1 MKSLKLQIEFI
12 DKKLIVLYGFKGITD
27 YSYSISTSESDIIP
41 IDLVKLNELIV
52 EFRKIFHAKNFSL
65 HKTQYKILTKSQAI
79 CLLKT
84 CLEITSIPFDMSL
97 KQKKK
102 VFAFNI

>member
-12 DKKLIVLYGFKGITD
+12 DKKLLVLYGFGGIMD
-27 YSYSISTSESDIIP
+27 YSHSICTSEPDSIP
-41 IDLVKLNELIV
+41 INLNKLNGLID

-65 HKTQYKILTKSQAI
+65 HKTQYKILTKSQAV

-84 CLEITSIPFDMSL
+84 CLEITSVPFDVSL
-97 KQKKK
+97 KQKKSTC
-102 VFAFNI
+102 V

>member
-12 DKKLIVLYGFKGITD
+12 DKKLLVLYGFSGIID
-27 YSYSISTSESDIIP
+27 YTHSICISDPDTIP
-41 IDLVKLNELIV
+41 IDLTKLNGLIV

-65 HKTQYKILTKSQAI
+65 HKTQYKIVTKSQAI

-84 CLEITSIPFDMSL
+84 CLEITSVPFDMSL

-102 VFAFNI
+102 IFAFNI